1 MNRETDLNMSESD
14 KHQEHHK
21 FLQQPSADK
30 KAKLLNLQW
39 WGLELEFGT
48 NNL

>member
-14 KHQEHHK
+14 KHQEHHT

-30 KAKLLNLQW
+30 KAQLLNLHCG
-39 WGLELEFGT
+39 GLELEFGT
-48 NNL
+48 NTL